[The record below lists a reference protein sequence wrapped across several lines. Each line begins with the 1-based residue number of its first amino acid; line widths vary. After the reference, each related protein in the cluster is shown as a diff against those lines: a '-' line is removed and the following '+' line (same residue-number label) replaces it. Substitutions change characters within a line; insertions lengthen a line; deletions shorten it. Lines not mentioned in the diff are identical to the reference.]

1 MSEEYDRQRTVLGN
15 TDDDP
20 TRRTV
25 RRPLSDQSITFAVS
39 VAGLLH
45 DRHLEQVVVLD
56 LDGLSDL
63 TDCIVIATATSER
76 QIQSVGREV
85 VHFAAD
91 HDIPIFGQQYDTP
104 ATWSVLDFVDVVVHL
119 FDAETRAFYDLE
131 MMWGDAAIVD
141 WDGQVRDASS

>member
-20 TRRTV
+20 KRRAE
-25 RRPLSDQSITFAVS
+25 RRPLSDQSRTFAVS

-45 DRHLEQVVVLD
+45 DRHLEQIVVLD
-56 LDGLSDL
+56 LGGLSDL

-85 VHFAAD
+85 IHFAAD
-91 HDIPIFGQQYDTP
+91 HDIPIFGQQDDTP

-141 WDGQVRDASS
+141 WDGPVRDTSP